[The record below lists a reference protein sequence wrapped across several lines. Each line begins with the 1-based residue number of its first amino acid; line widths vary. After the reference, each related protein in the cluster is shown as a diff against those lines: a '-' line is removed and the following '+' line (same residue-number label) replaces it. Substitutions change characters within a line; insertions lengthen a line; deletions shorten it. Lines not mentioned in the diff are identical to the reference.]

1 MPSKPD
7 FHQTID
13 PAILYFGTPV
23 VIISTENEDGT
34 YNLAPMSSAWWLHDR
49 CMLGLA
55 KNAKT
60 WSNLLRTGQCVLNL
74 PTEDMVSYI
83 NLLAKTTGVE
93 DIKPGKAAMGY
104 TYVKDKF
111 NLSGLH
117 PVESCMIRP
126 PRILECPI
134 QMEAVLV
141 ASHDMRSDL
150 AVEQRTASAIEVKVI
165 QVHVKQSVQLA
176 GQINKID
183 PDKWR
188 PLIMSFQ
195 NFYGLSSRSGDSKL
209 ATIDEEMYRT
219 VKRQCN
225 SRSPDASSKPAEPN
239 LTAIAK
245 VGNVAAL

>member
-49 CMLGLA
+49 CILGLG
-55 KNAKT
+55 KNAQT

-74 PTEDMVSYI
+74 PTDDMVSYVD
-83 NLLAKTTGVE
+83 LLAKTTGVE
-93 DIKPGKAAMGY
+93 DIAPRKAAMGY

-111 NLSGLH
+111 KITGLH

-141 ASHDMRSDL
+141 TSHDLKSDL
-150 AVEQRTASAIEVKVI
+150 AAEHRTASAIEVKII
-165 QVHVKQSVQLA
+165 QVHAKQSVQLA

-195 NFYGLSSRSGDSKL
+195 HFYGLSSRSGNSKL
-209 ATIDEEMYRT
+209 ATINEEMYRT
-219 VKRQCN
+219 VKRQPN
-225 SRSPDASSKPAEPN
+225 LWSPDGSKPAEPN
-239 LTAIAK
+239 LS
-245 VGNVAAL
+245 ALAEPSRMASL